1 MSDSSDDWD
10 VGAAADTVPLRRA
23 RHSNGL
29 MGSPSDCR
37 RASHNN
43 SSHKLPADLPV

>member
-10 VGAAADTVPLRRA
+10 AELQLTQCRCDGHV
-23 RHSNGL
+23 SNGL